1 MLKVGITGGIG
12 SGKSLV
18 CRVFT
23 TLGIPVFDADA
34 AAKYIMEHDATVIA
48 AVKNLLGN
56 DVYVNSQPDRQKI
69 TSLVFGK
76 PALLQQLNQIIHPAV
91 LTYGGEWMN
100 KQTSPYTIKEAAIF
114 FESGSYKQMDI
125 MVGVYAP
132 KDIRL
137 QRALQRDGATEEKI
151 LQRMANQMDED
162 EKMSRCDYV
171 INNFGSH
178 AIIPQVLTLHQIFLE
193 KAKAV

>member
-69 TSLVFGK
+69 ASLVFGK

-114 FESGSYKQMDI
+114 FESGSYKQMDM

-137 QRALQRDGATEEKI
+137 QRALQRDGATEEKT
-151 LQRMANQMDED
+151 LQRIANQMDED

-178 AIIPQVLTLHQIFLE
+178 AIIPQVLALHRVFLE
-193 KAKAV
+193 KTKTV

>member
-34 AAKYIMEHDATVIA
+34 AAKYIMEHDATVVA

-69 TSLVFGK
+69 ASLVFGK

-100 KQTSPYTIKEAAIF
+100 TQTSPYSIKEAAIF

-137 QRALQRDGATEEKI
+137 ERALQRDGANEEKI

-162 EKMSRCDYV
+162 EKMSRCDYI

-178 AIIPQVLTLHQIFLE
+178 AIIPQVSDLHRIFL
-193 KAKAV
+193 AKSGSY

>member
-12 SGKSLV
+12 SGKSIV

-48 AVKNLLGN
+48 AVKSLLGN
-56 DVYVNSQPDRQKI
+56 DVYINDQPDRQKI
-69 TSLVFGK
+69 ASQVFGK
-76 PALLQQLNQIIHPAV
+76 PELLQQLNQIIHPAV
-91 LTYGGEWMN
+91 LAYGGEWMN
-100 KQTSPYTIKEAAIF
+100 QQTSPYTIKEAAIF

-132 KDIRL
+132 KDVRL
-137 QRALQRDGATEEKI
+137 ERALKRDGATEEKI

-178 AIIPQVLTLHQIFLE
+178 TIIPQVLDLHHIFLT
-193 KAKAV
+193 KSGNH